1 MSLMLVTEMWSVVKD
16 SIISSDRSMVADN
29 IVTMLIDNDVDADDI
44 RRAFR
49 GEGVVID
56 ALKSYIDSDVDEWA
70 EDDNLDIDIDYIDD
84 DNGDDDDYD
93 DDENW

>member
-56 ALKSYIDSDVDEWA
+56 ALKSYIDSDVDEWT